1 MRLFGKKKV
10 KHKAVEINASASTI
24 TPIATEEMEPIQSP
38 TAKSRKGTG
47 LLSSLQ
53 DPLSTVPTLAMVPK
67 LVHDLASAKETSGEK
82 PAKAL
87 RMLFALSE
95 HSSDG
100 ENRIQMVR
108 VDGAKIV
115 PVLLDFLNRCARGS
129 SEQYL
134 ALLVI
139 NNVSIPS
146 ENKRVSVLMYLHL
159 LDSET
164 KSYTTLISVEHINS
178 LLPWIVVE
186 QGFFLGYCV
195 RILPAT

>member
-10 KHKAVEINASASTI
+10 KQKAVEINATTN
-24 TPIATEEMEPIQSP
+24 TPQAREEMEPSPTP

-47 LLSSLQ
+47 ILSSHQ

-67 LVHDLASAKETSGEK
+67 LVHDLATAKETSGEK

-115 PVLLDFLNRCARGS
+115 PVLLDFLHRCARGS

-146 ENKRVSVLMYLHL
+146 ENKRVSASMYPRA
-159 LDSET
+159 LDSWV
-164 KSYTTLISVEHINS
+164 KSCTNLIS
-178 LLPWIVVE
+178 
-186 QGFFLGYCV
+186 FD
-195 RILPAT
+195 R